1 MSVQSGQSKSSGT
14 SSTSSPYAPELAR
27 FGKQALKAAE
37 PVQQQLLSQE
47 SEALRTGGIT
57 NRIPIENRQVDAARQ
72 AGSMSAQSTRDIL
85 SKYGLANSAFG
96 ARTLAEE
103 TSRTNQDVAN
113 VPANDAAAIISGA
126 PSTVAGAQ
134 GVGAGLLSEAG
145 QLDTN
150 QTWQQQQMNMGEKV
164 NITDPNASLL

>member
-1 MSVQSGQSKSSGT
+1 
-14 SSTSSPYAPELAR
+14 
-27 FGKQALKAAE
+27 
-37 PVQQQLLSQE
+37 
-47 SEALRTGGIT
+47 
-57 NRIPIENRQVDAARQ
+57 
-72 AGSMSAQSTRDIL
+72 MSAQSTRDIL